1 MAASGQNCQVPR
13 RCGSWSL
20 LGRRCPQVYFLA
32 PTRARVEL
40 PGLRRLPDP
49 AQFQQF
55 VVGPEVA
62 RQQPAVGDAAVDGEV
77 AGDRLRQGFLPCL
90 VARALIRNKRSEAR
104 RVGKEVVS
112 TVRFWWSRDL

>member
-1 MAASGQNCQVPR
+1 MSSSR
-13 RCGSWSL
+13 R
-20 LGRRCPQVYFLA
+20 GRRCPQVDFLA

-77 AGDRLRQGFLPCL
+77 AGERLRQGFLPCI
-90 VARALIRNKRSEAR
+90 VARSLRSEEHTSELQSLMRIPYAAFCLKKKNNQ
-104 RVGKEVVS
+104 KENI
-112 TVRFWWSRDL
+112 